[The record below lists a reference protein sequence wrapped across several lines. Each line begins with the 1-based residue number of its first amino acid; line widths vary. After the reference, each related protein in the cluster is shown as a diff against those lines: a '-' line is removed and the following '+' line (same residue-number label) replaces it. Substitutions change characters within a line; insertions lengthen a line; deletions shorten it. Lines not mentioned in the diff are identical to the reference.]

1 MRGGG
6 EGGEGG
12 VSAGPFSKTRWAS
25 ATTAWTQHLLGGDD
39 AEGATGRT
47 ASLALSGYSAFSNSS
62 SKASRVIATSPMVDA
77 HRSLRPSASRCERA
91 DALECRLGNA
101 TRVPN
106 RAELTKRLPV
116 RASTRP
122 GATRARH
129 TSERR
134 ARPAEAASWH
144 RPRDQRDGRR
154 TARARS
160 GARRRARSGIMSEF
174 DGAPLANPANFAY
187 SRRRETRRRL
197 DRPTSARHRRPRP
210 PRSNAR
216 AWYP

>member
-6 EGGEGG
+6 GRRGRGERGA
-12 VSAGPFSKTRWAS
+12 VSEDEVGIRDDRSDER
-25 ATTAWTQHLLGGDD
+25 QHLLGGDD

-77 HRSLRPSASRCERA
+77 HRSLRPSASRCEGA

-106 RAELTKRLPV
+106 RVDELTKRLPV

-134 ARPAEAASWH
+134 ALPAEAASWH

-174 DGAPLANPANFAY
+174 DGAPLANPANFA
-187 SRRRETRRRL
+187 
-197 DRPTSARHRRPRP
+197 
-210 PRSNAR
+210 
-216 AWYP
+216 